1 MPTIPNPTCFG
12 GLKFGG
18 DDGILML
25 YYGIRGC
32 GMKLLS
38 FGEVLW
44 DIYPDKKCLG
54 GAPLNFA
61 AHFVKAGGEADI
73 ITAVGND
80 SLGAETLEGIRRL
93 GVGTGCVAVVN
104 APTGRCL
111 VTLDENSVPTYDL
124 LSGVAYDMIPP
135 PKDCGDFDVMYF
147 GTLALRSRDN
157 LSTVRRLLERCGG
170 KTVFVDMNIRPPFYT
185 SETVRFALSNA
196 DVVKLSDEELPTVF
210 ETVFGREC
218 PAAEDAAARLA
229 DEFGGC
235 KLMIVTRGG
244 DGAFAYDCR
253 GKEFYRCGAVKAE
266 VVSTV
271 GAGDSFGAV
280 FLHSYLSG
288 RGVADC
294 LAAAS
299 IAAARVVACAEAVPQ

>member
-80 SLGAETLEGIRRL
+80 SLGAKTLEGIRRL
-93 GVGTGCVAVVN
+93 GVGTGYVAEVN

-135 PKDCGDFDVMYF
+135 PKD
-147 GTLALRSRDN
+147 
-157 LSTVRRLLERCGG
+157 LSLIHISEPT
-170 KTVFVDMNIRPPFYT
+170 RPY
-185 SETVRFALSNA
+185 
-196 DVVKLSDEELPTVF
+196 
-210 ETVFGREC
+210 
-218 PAAEDAAARLA
+218 
-229 DEFGGC
+229 
-235 KLMIVTRGG
+235 
-244 DGAFAYDCR
+244 
-253 GKEFYRCGAVKAE
+253 
-266 VVSTV
+266 
-271 GAGDSFGAV
+271 
-280 FLHSYLSG
+280 
-288 RGVADC
+288 
-294 LAAAS
+294 
-299 IAAARVVACAEAVPQ
+299 

>member
-1 MPTIPNPTCFG
+1 
-12 GLKFGG
+12 
-18 DDGILML
+18 
-25 YYGIRGC
+25 
-32 GMKLLS
+32 MKLLS

-147 GTLALRSRDN
+147 GTLALRSGDN
-157 LSTVRRLLERCGG
+157 LSTVRRLLERCDG

-196 DVVKLSDEELPTVF
+196 DIVKLSDEELPTVF

-218 PAAEDAAARLA
+218 PVAEDAAARLA
-229 DEFGGC
+229 DGFGGC

-253 GKEFYRCGAVKAE
+253 GKEFYR
-266 VVSTV
+266 
-271 GAGDSFGAV
+271 
-280 FLHSYLSG
+280 
-288 RGVADC
+288 
-294 LAAAS
+294 
-299 IAAARVVACAEAVPQ
+299 

>member
-1 MPTIPNPTCFG
+1 
-12 GLKFGG
+12 
-18 DDGILML
+18 
-25 YYGIRGC
+25 
-32 GMKLLS
+32 MKLLS

-147 GTLALRSRDN
+147 GTLALRSEDN
-157 LSTVRRLLERCGG
+157 LSTVRRLLERCDG
-170 KTVFVDMNIRPPFYT
+170 KTVFVDMNIRFT
-185 SETVRFALSNA
+185 Q
-196 DVVKLSDEELPTVF
+196 
-210 ETVFGREC
+210 
-218 PAAEDAAARLA
+218 AR
-229 DEFGGC
+229 
-235 KLMIVTRGG
+235 R
-244 DGAFAYDCR
+244 
-253 GKEFYRCGAVKAE
+253 
-266 VVSTV
+266 
-271 GAGDSFGAV
+271 
-280 FLHSYLSG
+280 
-288 RGVADC
+288 
-294 LAAAS
+294 
-299 IAAARVVACAEAVPQ
+299 